1 MSPKHLLLLK
11 VPQEALSAGL
21 KIERKKKK
29 PAFLRFLC
37 LVTEHQIHSFSAFAL
52 KATLSILSISP
63 EAGHLLGLIQWD

>member
-29 PAFLRFLC
+29 ACFLKVSL
-37 LVTEHQIHSFSAFAL
+37 FS
-52 KATLSILSISP
+52 
-63 EAGHLLGLIQWD
+63 H